1 MYGVSVI
8 ITVSE
13 NTKKLSIE
21 KTDNANLPLVLLV
34 DDEEDVRRLMATVLT
49 HRGLRVAQAQNGR
62 EALERINEE
71 IPRLIILDF
80 WMPEMDGAA
89 FMRELRAQLTTH
101 PPVILFTAHQDQPN
115 LVRDLGVD
123 VYVEKPVDL
132 PRFIKLVE
140 AMLRAAPA
148 LSRPAPWYEVG
159 ERRECL
165 RRPHRRGVEVRLP
178 GGRFFQ
184 AAFCIDISEE
194 GMLLELGLPAK
205 PGQYLAV
212 AVVLSDG
219 RRIELDARVRHANP
233 DGRAGVQF
241 FALDATRRAGIASML
256 AEAQ

>member
-1 MYGVSVI
+1 
-8 ITVSE
+8 
-13 NTKKLSIE
+13 LSIE
-21 KTDNANLPLVLLV
+21 NSQNPAAPLVLLV
-34 DDEEDVRRLMATVLT
+34 DDEEDVRRLLATVLT
-49 HRGLRVAQAQNGR
+49 HRGLRVMEAQNGR
-62 EALERINEE
+62 EALDRIGEE
-71 IPRLIILDF
+71 LPRLIILDL
-80 WMPEMDGAA
+80 WMPVMDGAS
-89 FMRELRAQLTTH
+89 FMRELHAQLTSR
-101 PPVILFTAHQDQPN
+101 PPVIMFTAHHDAPN

-148 LSRPAPWYEVG
+148 LSRPAPWFEVG
-159 ERRECL
+159 ERREWL
-165 RRPHRRGVEVRLP
+165 RRPHRRGVEVRMP

-184 AAFCIDISEE
+184 PAFCIDISEE
-194 GMLLELGLPAK
+194 GMLLELGLPAQ

-219 RRIELDARVRHANP
+219 RRMELDARVRHIAP

-256 AEAQ
+256 AEAV